1 MQTIARRGGALLLA
15 AGMLLAGACR
25 KPKDTQQAAAAADGA
40 MNAALPPGHVPI
52 ADGMPTGLE
61 PLTQALLD
69 SGNAAFRQKNYD
81 AALAFY
87 GKARDAQPDHAA
99 PWFGT
104 YMVAQATK
112 NTALADSALRM
123 VRARAPELQ
132 SHPGGAAMP
141 SSPGPIAPG
150 AVAPPSHYSPHQPVP
165 APAKGS
171 PSTASRS
178 S

>member
-1 MQTIARRGGALLLA
+1 MRTISMRGGALLLA
-15 AGMLLAGACR
+15 AGVLLASACR
-25 KPKDTQQAAAAADGA
+25 KTNDNEQAVAAADTG

-52 ADGMPTGLE
+52 ASGLPTGLE

-69 SGNAAFRQKNYD
+69 SGNAAFRHKNYD

-87 GKARDAQPDHAA
+87 GKARDAQPEHAA

-132 SHPGGAAMP
+132 SHPGGTPMP
-141 SSPGPIAPG
+141 TVPGAVAPG
-150 AVAPPSHYSPHQPVP
+150 AGAPPSHYSPHQPVP
-165 APAKGS
+165 APKSA
-171 PSTASRS
+171 PPTATRS